1 MCIRRLYCLYGD
13 SMNVAARMSA
23 NAKES
28 GVCVSPSIAAH
39 LASAPAHED
48 THTHTHTHNCR
59 VPGSLLRTLSE
70 RLGILSEWI
79 GSDSALPA
87 AHAGSAGHT
96 ATDVPSEELERASM
110 RVAEHETA
118 SDARVET
125 LQTPLDPS
133 RRDTSV
139 TSACAKPRLCVVWRG
154 VHVMSC
160 RLMSSSLAYVM
171 SCDVM
176 SSKLTFMSSHLM

>member
-1 MCIRRLYCLYGD
+1 VTDCVCIRRFYCLYGD

-39 LASAPAHED
+39 LASAPAHTD
-48 THTHTHTHNCR
+48 THTDTDTDTDTDNCR

-70 RLGILSEWI
+70 RLGIPSEWI

-87 AHAGSAGHT
+87 AHAGSAGH
-96 ATDVPSEELERASM
+96 TDVPSEELERASM

-133 RRDTSV
+133 RRGTSV
-139 TSACAKPRLCVVWRG
+139 TSACATPRLCVVWRG

-160 RLMSSSLAYVM
+160 RLM
-171 SCDVM
+171 
-176 SSKLTFMSSHLM
+176 